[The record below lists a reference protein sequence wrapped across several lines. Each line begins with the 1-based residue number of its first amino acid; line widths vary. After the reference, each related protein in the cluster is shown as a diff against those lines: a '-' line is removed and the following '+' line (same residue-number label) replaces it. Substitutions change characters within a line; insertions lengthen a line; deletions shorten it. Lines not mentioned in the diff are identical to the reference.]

1 MRTTCVVLCILSV
14 FLLAQGALA
23 DSKPADVV
31 FVIDESGSMGGVQAA
46 IRTNIGTFASLLSAG
61 GIDAKYALVG
71 YGDSNYRPRL
81 LTDFTDVAGF
91 TTAAA
96 GLRTDG
102 PQYEPGYE
110 AIMAALNGG
119 PTDTLGLTYRSGAVK
134 NVIIVTDEESNGDLT
149 GATWGTADTLLS
161 RVQALLN
168 GVMNSPYPADYGSNG
183 GTYRGLIT
191 AHGGSVFSMS
201 ELVNNPTQFVQDFA
215 AAKIKEIQDFEPT
228 VPEPGTIALL
238 GLGLASLM
246 VVRCR
251 RR

>member
-1 MRTTCVVLCILSV
+1 LCILSV

-71 YGDSNYRPRL
+71 YGHSAVRPRI
-81 LTDFTDVAGF
+81 LTDFTDAASF
-91 TTAAA
+91 ATAAL
-96 GLRTDG
+96 GLLTNG
-102 PQYEPGYE
+102 GTEPGYE
-110 AIMAALNGG
+110 AIMAALEGG
-119 PTDTLGLTYRSGAVK
+119 PSALNLSYRSGAVK

-149 GATWGTADTLLS
+149 GANWGTADTLLS

-168 GVMNSPYPADYGSNG
+168 GVMNSPYPAEYSSNG
-183 GTYRGLIT
+183 GTYAALIG

-201 ELVNNPTQFVQDFA
+201 ELVNNPTQFVHDFA

-246 VVRCR
+246 VVRR
-251 RR
+251 RRR